1 MLDIIETNP
10 KILGGEPVLKGT
22 RIPIARIMALIAH
35 GYTVKDF
42 KEEYPYL
49 EDLTATDL
57 KNLLKYYETQIS
69 EK

>member
-1 MLDIIETNP
+1 MQTLIEENP
-10 KILGGEPVLKGT
+10 KILGGMPVLKGT

-42 KEEYPYL
+42 KNDYPYL
-49 EDLTATDL
+49 EDLTAQDL
-57 KNLLKYYETQIS
+57 KNLLKHYETHIS